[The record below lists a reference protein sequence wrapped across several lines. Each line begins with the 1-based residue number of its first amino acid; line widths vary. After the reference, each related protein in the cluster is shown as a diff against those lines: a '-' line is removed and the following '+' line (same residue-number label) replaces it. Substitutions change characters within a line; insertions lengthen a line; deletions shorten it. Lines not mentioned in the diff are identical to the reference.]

1 MEIFLSRDG
10 VFPITRDGEG
20 RLLRGLPASGIP
32 VAGTIQGEGKLNG
45 VPSLFIRLAGCN
57 LHCVWTTS
65 EGSVCPCDTAYAS
78 FETRGAQAVELVE
91 IFKLIGIN
99 RGNITHVV
107 ITGGEPFLQR
117 RPLAELCRLLA
128 AAGFHLTV
136 ETNGTIFDESV
147 ARYVDLFS
155 LSPKLSSS
163 TPPPPYAA
171 RHDQIRLNIPVLQ
184 DFITY
189 ARQYGK
195 DFQLKFV
202 YSREEDIDEIRS
214 ILKRLCNWRPDDIL
228 LMPMGVSPRELDETT
243 PLALEHCIREGWRFC
258 DRLHIALFGNREGV

>member
-1 MEIFLSRDG
+1 MDY
-10 VFPITRDGEG
+10 
-20 RLLRGLPASGIP
+20 LRG
-32 VAGTIQGEGKLNG
+32 Q
-45 VPSLFIRLAGCN
+45 RL
-57 LHCVWTTS
+57 S
-65 EGSVCPCDTAYAS
+65 CDTAYAS

-171 RHDQIRLNIPVLQ
+171 RHEQIRLNIPVLQ